1 MLQYR
6 MHVGNTL
13 VGLVSFGQGGVRN
26 LYVSGHTE
34 QGFEPTLNDF
44 RLTQD
49 NSVHMFWLF
58 PQYLVI
64 TMGEIMFSVTGL
76 EFSYS
81 QVNQTLLKGLYI
93 SNEMIKF
100 SF

>member
-1 MLQYR
+1 MY
-6 MHVGNTL
+6 VGKTL
-13 VGLVSFGQGGVRN
+13 VGPVEFGQGGVRN
-26 LYVSGHTE
+26 LYVSGDE
-34 QGFEPTLNDF
+34 ELGYELSVADF

-81 QVNQTLLKGLYI
+81 QVRKMRF
-93 SNEMIKF
+93 SDASKF
-100 SF
+100 N